1 MPKVETWLKREVISA
16 VEHMAEE
23 NQISRSNWIRDAVLE
38 KLERE
43 GQAVEYRNK
52 EVLEG
57 NGNVDNSSRKG
68 R

>member
-23 NQISRSNWIRDAVLE
+23 NQISRSAWIREAVLE

-43 GQAVEYRNK
+43 GRAVEYRNNKVK
-52 EVLEG
+52 ERE
-57 NGNVDNSSRKG
+57 NG
-68 R
+68 